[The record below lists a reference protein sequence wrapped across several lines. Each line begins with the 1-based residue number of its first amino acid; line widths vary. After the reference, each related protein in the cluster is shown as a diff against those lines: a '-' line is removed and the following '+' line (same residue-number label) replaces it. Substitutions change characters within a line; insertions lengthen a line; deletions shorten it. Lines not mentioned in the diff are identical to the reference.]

1 MAVRPVPSIPWVTSS
16 AVEEAEN
23 PDGPFQLKIHIF
35 CFAKNKQ
42 TKLTIT
48 NSLSFCLVYTTDIVM
63 AVTQKKEDIVMAGVI
78 QISGFKYYYYAIIG
92 KLLNGFANFG
102 SWYIIILN
110 LGLK

>member
-42 TKLTIT
+42 TNSQSQTP
-48 NSLSFCLVYTTDIVM
+48 SLSV
-63 AVTQKKEDIVMAGVI
+63 
-78 QISGFKYYYYAIIG
+78 
-92 KLLNGFANFG
+92 
-102 SWYIIILN
+102 
-110 LGLK
+110 